1 MLVQTKK
8 KLDIDMLLTALIGLL
23 AGLLIQALLF
33 SAEQREALAL
43 GRRAAENFAP
53 QAAAVAESFLD
64 REETALSEAQSRLRA
79 LTARKQKDYAAEN
92 RALLILVN
100 PWNPMPADFV
110 PQVGEVE
117 DGYEMDLRAV
127 EPLQEMM
134 AACRAAGNDA
144 YICSAFR
151 THAMQ
156 QSLFDNKVM
165 RVMYEEGVPYEDA
178 PEVAGKTVAVPG
190 TSEHELGLATDI
202 IDGGYPFWTRG
213 RRRLPPRN
221 GSWKTPGASA
231 SSCAT
236 PTARR
241 ISPASSTSPGI
252 TAMSAPGR
260 RRSTGAAS
268 RWRNS
273 SRCGRENDARE
284 ERAGIIWYIS
294 AGPFVQSK
302 GPASVMR
309 ARPAGAGRTMRCRG
323 GRPRPPGVGYATG
336 LRFLLRR
343 TVSFKNESMEQ

>member
-178 PEVAGKTVAVPG
+178 PEVAGQTVAVPG

-202 IDGGYPFWTRG
+202 IDGSYPFLDEGQEETATQKWLMENAWRFGFILRYPNGTTDITGIIYEPWHYRYVG
-213 RRRLPPRN
+213 PWAEEIYRR
-221 GSWKTPGASA
+221 
-231 SSCAT
+231 
-236 PTARR
+236 
-241 ISPASSTSPGI
+241 GI
-252 TAMSAPGR
+252 TL
-260 RRSTGAAS
+260 
-268 RWRNS
+268 
-273 SRCGRENDARE
+273 E
-284 ERAGIIWYIS
+284 EFLA
-294 AGPFVQSK
+294 
-302 GPASVMR
+302 
-309 ARPAGAGRTMRCRG
+309 
-323 GRPRPPGVGYATG
+323 
-336 LRFLLRR
+336 LRQG
-343 TVSFKNESMEQ
+343 K

>member
-127 EPLQEMM
+127 ESLQEMM
-134 AACRAAGNDA
+134 SACRAAGNDA

-202 IDGGYPFWTRG
+202 IDGGYPFLDEGQEETATQKWLMENAWRFGFILRYPNGTTDITGIIYEPWHYRYVG
-213 RRRLPPRN
+213 PWAEEIYRR
-221 GSWKTPGASA
+221 
-231 SSCAT
+231 
-236 PTARR
+236 
-241 ISPASSTSPGI
+241 GI
-252 TAMSAPGR
+252 TL
-260 RRSTGAAS
+260 
-268 RWRNS
+268 
-273 SRCGRENDARE
+273 E
-284 ERAGIIWYIS
+284 EFLA
-294 AGPFVQSK
+294 
-302 GPASVMR
+302 
-309 ARPAGAGRTMRCRG
+309 
-323 GRPRPPGVGYATG
+323 
-336 LRFLLRR
+336 LRQG
-343 TVSFKNESMEQ
+343 K

>member
-178 PEVAGKTVAVPG
+178 PEVAGQTVAVPG

-202 IDGGYPFWTRG
+202 IDGGYPFLDEGQEETATQKWLMENAWRFGFILRYPNGTTDITGIIYEPWHYRYVG
-213 RRRLPPRN
+213 PWAEEIYRR
-221 GSWKTPGASA
+221 
-231 SSCAT
+231 
-236 PTARR
+236 
-241 ISPASSTSPGI
+241 GI
-252 TAMSAPGR
+252 TL
-260 RRSTGAAS
+260 
-268 RWRNS
+268 
-273 SRCGRENDARE
+273 E
-284 ERAGIIWYIS
+284 EFLA
-294 AGPFVQSK
+294 
-302 GPASVMR
+302 
-309 ARPAGAGRTMRCRG
+309 
-323 GRPRPPGVGYATG
+323 
-336 LRFLLRR
+336 LRQG
-343 TVSFKNESMEQ
+343 K

>member
-134 AACRAAGNDA
+134 AACRAAGNDT

-202 IDGGYPFWTRG
+202 IDGGYPFLDEGQEETATQKWLMENAWRFGFILRYPNGTTDITGIIYEPWHYRYVG
-213 RRRLPPRN
+213 PWAEEIYRR
-221 GSWKTPGASA
+221 
-231 SSCAT
+231 
-236 PTARR
+236 
-241 ISPASSTSPGI
+241 GI
-252 TAMSAPGR
+252 TL
-260 RRSTGAAS
+260 
-268 RWRNS
+268 
-273 SRCGRENDARE
+273 E
-284 ERAGIIWYIS
+284 EFLA
-294 AGPFVQSK
+294 
-302 GPASVMR
+302 
-309 ARPAGAGRTMRCRG
+309 
-323 GRPRPPGVGYATG
+323 
-336 LRFLLRR
+336 LRQG
-343 TVSFKNESMEQ
+343 K

>member
-178 PEVAGKTVAVPG
+178 PEVAGQTVAVPG

-202 IDGGYPFWTRG
+202 IDGGYPFLDEGQEETATQKWLMENAWRFGFILRYPNGTTNITGIIYEPWHYRYVG
-213 RRRLPPRN
+213 PWAEEIYRR
-221 GSWKTPGASA
+221 
-231 SSCAT
+231 
-236 PTARR
+236 
-241 ISPASSTSPGI
+241 GI
-252 TAMSAPGR
+252 TL
-260 RRSTGAAS
+260 
-268 RWRNS
+268 
-273 SRCGRENDARE
+273 E
-284 ERAGIIWYIS
+284 EFLA
-294 AGPFVQSK
+294 
-302 GPASVMR
+302 
-309 ARPAGAGRTMRCRG
+309 
-323 GRPRPPGVGYATG
+323 
-336 LRFLLRR
+336 LRQG
-343 TVSFKNESMEQ
+343 K

>member
-8 KLDIDMLLTALIGLL
+8 KLAIDMLLTALIGLL

-33 SAEQREALAL
+33 TAEQREALVL

-178 PEVAGKTVAVPG
+178 PEVAGQTVAVPG

-202 IDGGYPFWTRG
+202 IDGGYPLLDEGQEETATQKWLMENAWRFGFILRYPNGTTDITGIIYEPWHYRYVG
-213 RRRLPPRN
+213 PWAEEIYRR
-221 GSWKTPGASA
+221 
-231 SSCAT
+231 
-236 PTARR
+236 
-241 ISPASSTSPGI
+241 GI
-252 TAMSAPGR
+252 TL
-260 RRSTGAAS
+260 
-268 RWRNS
+268 
-273 SRCGRENDARE
+273 E
-284 ERAGIIWYIS
+284 EFLA
-294 AGPFVQSK
+294 
-302 GPASVMR
+302 
-309 ARPAGAGRTMRCRG
+309 
-323 GRPRPPGVGYATG
+323 
-336 LRFLLRR
+336 LRQG
-343 TVSFKNESMEQ
+343 K

>member
-1 MLVQTKK
+1 MSLPWLVPH
-8 KLDIDMLLTALIGLL
+8 MGWTALIGLL

-156 QSLFDNKVM
+156 QSLFANKVM

-178 PEVAGKTVAVPG
+178 PEVAGQTVAAPG

-202 IDGGYPFWTRG
+202 IDGGYPFLDEGQEETATQKWLMENAWRFGFILRYPNGTTDITGIIYEPWHYRYVG
-213 RRRLPPRN
+213 PWAEEIYRR
-221 GSWKTPGASA
+221 
-231 SSCAT
+231 
-236 PTARR
+236 
-241 ISPASSTSPGI
+241 GI
-252 TAMSAPGR
+252 TL
-260 RRSTGAAS
+260 
-268 RWRNS
+268 
-273 SRCGRENDARE
+273 E
-284 ERAGIIWYIS
+284 EFLA
-294 AGPFVQSK
+294 
-302 GPASVMR
+302 
-309 ARPAGAGRTMRCRG
+309 
-323 GRPRPPGVGYATG
+323 
-336 LRFLLRR
+336 LRQG
-343 TVSFKNESMEQ
+343 K

>member
-134 AACRAAGNDA
+134 VACRAAGNDA

-178 PEVAGKTVAVPG
+178 PEVAGQTVAVPG

-202 IDGGYPFWTRG
+202 IDGGYPFLDEGQEETATQKWLMENAWRFGFILRYPNGTTDITGIIYEPWHYRYVG
-213 RRRLPPRN
+213 PWAEEIYRR
-221 GSWKTPGASA
+221 
-231 SSCAT
+231 
-236 PTARR
+236 
-241 ISPASSTSPGI
+241 GI
-252 TAMSAPGR
+252 TL
-260 RRSTGAAS
+260 
-268 RWRNS
+268 
-273 SRCGRENDARE
+273 E
-284 ERAGIIWYIS
+284 EFLA
-294 AGPFVQSK
+294 
-302 GPASVMR
+302 
-309 ARPAGAGRTMRCRG
+309 
-323 GRPRPPGVGYATG
+323 
-336 LRFLLRR
+336 LRQG
-343 TVSFKNESMEQ
+343 K

>member
-178 PEVAGKTVAVPG
+178 PEVAGQTVAAPG

-202 IDGGYPFWTRG
+202 IDGGYPFLDEGQEETATQKWLMENAWRFGFILRYPNGTTDITGIIYEPWHYRYVG
-213 RRRLPPRN
+213 PWAEEIYRR
-221 GSWKTPGASA
+221 
-231 SSCAT
+231 
-236 PTARR
+236 
-241 ISPASSTSPGI
+241 GI
-252 TAMSAPGR
+252 TL
-260 RRSTGAAS
+260 
-268 RWRNS
+268 
-273 SRCGRENDARE
+273 E
-284 ERAGIIWYIS
+284 EFLA
-294 AGPFVQSK
+294 
-302 GPASVMR
+302 
-309 ARPAGAGRTMRCRG
+309 
-323 GRPRPPGVGYATG
+323 
-336 LRFLLRR
+336 LRQG
-343 TVSFKNESMEQ
+343 K

>member
-1 MLVQTKK
+1 MLVQTRK

-23 AGLLIQALLF
+23 AGMLIQALLF

-178 PEVAGKTVAVPG
+178 PEVAGQTVAVPG

-202 IDGGYPFWTRG
+202 IDGGYPFLDEGQEETATQKWLMENAWRFGFILRYPNGTTDITGIIYEPWHYRYVG
-213 RRRLPPRN
+213 PWAEEIYRR
-221 GSWKTPGASA
+221 
-231 SSCAT
+231 
-236 PTARR
+236 
-241 ISPASSTSPGI
+241 GI
-252 TAMSAPGR
+252 TL
-260 RRSTGAAS
+260 
-268 RWRNS
+268 
-273 SRCGRENDARE
+273 E
-284 ERAGIIWYIS
+284 EFLA
-294 AGPFVQSK
+294 
-302 GPASVMR
+302 
-309 ARPAGAGRTMRCRG
+309 
-323 GRPRPPGVGYATG
+323 
-336 LRFLLRR
+336 LRQG
-343 TVSFKNESMEQ
+343 K